1 MKKWLKVILIIV
13 GIAVGI
19 ILIDSMQALIFNNEP
34 IIGIDTKCRYRKGI
48 FVYTRH
54 YGNGEKRTMLK
65 THDTTLE
72 CIETIDL
79 EKEIKNNIDKI
90 LEEYAIYSSTIK
102 YIDNDYYKNII
113 NIGSD
118 AVPVLVKL
126 YESGDYSKNGID
138 AIIIV
143 TAIQEITNCK
153 VESPISKNLSI
164 ENLFKMIKEKCI
176 IK

>member
-19 ILIDSMQALIFNNEP
+19 ILIDSMQALIFNNDP

-48 FVYTRH
+48 LVDTRH
-54 YGNGEKRTMLK
+54 YDNGTKSTRLK
-65 THDTTLE
+65 THDRTLE
-72 CIETIDL
+72 CEVNIE
-79 EKEIKNNIDKI
+79 EEVKNNIDKI
-90 LEEYAIYSSTIK
+90 LKEYAIYSSTLK

-126 YESGDYSKNGID
+126 YEGGDYSKNGID
-138 AIIIV
+138 GIIIV

-153 VESPISKNLSI
+153 VESPTSINLSI
-164 ENLFKMIKEKCI
+164 EKTFEMVKEKCNV
-176 IK
+176 K